1 MTWSKHLEDYHH
13 MEKEDKKK
21 GDDKH
26 REGRALVVATCK
38 WKQNFSYI
46 YLANTTSVQQ
56 TSTPEGK
63 TWLSLCDLK

>member
-38 WKQNFSYI
+38 
-46 YLANTTSVQQ
+46 
-56 TSTPEGK
+56 
-63 TWLSLCDLK
+63 